1 MSKIENK
8 SYNDMILDI
17 EPESR
22 TVKACWSRI
31 GNVDLDNDIIVAEH
45 GTSHYITF
53 IQQENLDK
61 SIFHKCLLTK
71 YLRSPIKFNSIQFNS
86 TKVGIS

>member
-31 GNVDLDNDIIVAEH
+31 G
-45 GTSHYITF
+45 
-53 IQQENLDK
+53 
-61 SIFHKCLLTK
+61 
-71 YLRSPIKFNSIQFNS
+71 
-86 TKVGIS
+86 

>member
-31 GNVDLDNDIIVAEH
+31 GNVDLDNDI
-45 GTSHYITF
+45 S
-53 IQQENLDK
+53 
-61 SIFHKCLLTK
+61 LLK
-71 YLRSPIKFNSIQFNS
+71 RLPRLSKNVDQRARI
-86 TKVGIS
+86 